1 MTDRPGVFR
10 GSPAT
15 WIVGAAILA
24 LYGLQVLWGGPG
36 SEPLLARMGALHGP
50 SVLEGQLWR
59 LASGALLHTGVA
71 HLATNLVVLVAVGR
85 PVERILGTARWLLLF
100 VGALLGGTV
109 ASLIATPGLAV
120 GASGGIIGLLAGSV
134 VLAFTRS
141 DGLSDRTRLLL
152 RWGTLLA
159 LGVTVAQSLQPGI
172 DMAAHIGGALA
183 GGLVMIARA
192 MRPEAPGAPP
202 SEETRIGGAFAAVV
216 LTLAPLLAVFA
227 GRGWTVMDP
236 PTLSPRPIAD
246 VAVPM
251 PDLPPRGSLRS
262 DAGVVSGLF
271 GGVEDTAIVGIA
283 VLETPDEM
291 TAREGVGELAMRWR
305 DQSPEPGFTPRE
317 PPRVTSEPAMLVATF
332 DGQDGRALEVAV
344 VALGTRQ
351 VRIDVAPRRGHA
363 AEWSGVAERMAS
375 GAESLPQ

>member
-10 GSPAT
+10 SSPAT
-15 WIVGAAILA
+15 WIVAVVILA

-50 SVLEGQLWR
+50 AVLEGQLWR

-71 HLATNLVVLVAVGR
+71 HLATNVVVLVAVGR
-85 PVERILGTARWLLLF
+85 PVERIIGTARWLLLF
-100 VGALLGGTV
+100 VGSLLGGTV

-120 GASGGIIGLLAGSV
+120 GASGGIVGLLAGSV
-134 VLAFTRS
+134 VLAFTRA
-141 DGLSDRTRLLL
+141 DDLSDSTRLLL

-159 LGVTVAQSLQPGI
+159 LGVTVAQSFQPGI

-183 GGLVMIARA
+183 GGLIMIARA
-192 MRPEAPGAPP
+192 MRPEVPGSPP
-202 SEETRIGGAFAAVV
+202 SEEARIGGVFAAVV
-216 LTLAPLLAVFA
+216 LILAPLLAVFA
-227 GRGWTVMDP
+227 GRGWAVMEP
-236 PTLSPRPIAD
+236 PTLSPRPLAG

-251 PDLPPRGSLRS
+251 PDLPPRGALRT
-262 DAGVVSGLF
+262 DEGVVSGLF
-271 GGVEDTAIVGIA
+271 GGIEDTAIVGIA
-283 VLETPDEM
+283 VLDTPDEM
-291 TAREGVGELAMRWR
+291 SARGGVGELAMRWR

-317 PPRVTSEPAMLVATF
+317 APRVTTEPAMLVATF
-332 DGQDGRALEVAV
+332 DGQDGRTLEVAV

-351 VRIDVAPRRGHA
+351 VRVDIAPRRGHA
-363 AEWSGVAERMAS
+363 AQWSGIAERMAA